1 MSRQFASGSSSVQRL
16 VVITVRDLATVAT
29 GSTAAALTG
38 AVVTI
43 IGTSVEAAVSAAT
56 QVKATVPVSTVH
68 PLRFCFD
75 YRKSR
80 LLQLLIQRGKI
91 GFEQFAPRLHR
102 RSDFCIEIRD
112 GGVDRSCRCSI

>member
-56 QVKATVPVSTVH
+56 QVKAVVAVLPARL
-68 PLRFCFD
+68 LRFCFD
-75 YRKSR
+75 FRKSR

-91 GFEQFAPRLHR
+91 GLQ
-102 RSDFCIEIRD
+102 
-112 GGVDRSCRCSI
+112 